1 MKINK
6 IAVIGAGIMGHG
18 IAHTYAQ
25 YGYEVVLVDTSE
37 EILEQAKNE
46 SIKEIE
52 MLREEGLIDG
62 ETDNVLTRMHF
73 STDLK
78 ASVSDVDYVE
88 EAVSEDLDLKKKIY
102 AQLDEFCPE
111 DTILASNTSF
121 LPIRELA
128 AATERSDKVIGAHW
142 VNPPH
147 IVPLVELVPTSD
159 TSDET
164 IQTTIELHESC
175 NKAPAV
181 LARDAHGFMPRLL
194 AVLLNEAIA
203 CLEEGLASAE
213 DIDKMVS
220 NSFGFRL
227 PTLGPLRG
235 LDFWNLGLF
244 KAATDHLVEEY
255 NDERYRSPKLVETM
269 VNEGKLSM
277 KVGEGFYDYEDVDIL
292 QLRLDRDRKYC
303 KQLKA
308 LRDAGAI

>member
-1 MKINK
+1 MQINK

-25 YGYEVVLVDTSE
+25 YGFNVVLVDTND
-37 EILEQAKNE
+37 EILKQARNE
-46 SIKEIE
+46 SINEID
-52 MLREEGLIDG
+52 MLTEEGLV
-62 ETDNVLTRMHF
+62 TDEVDIVLSRMQF
-73 STDLK
+73 TTDLK
-78 ASVSDVDYVE
+78 NSVSDVDYVE
-88 EAVSEDLDLKKKIY
+88 EAVSEDLDLKKDIY
-102 AQLDEFCPE
+102 KKLDKFCPSH
-111 DTILASNTSF
+111 TILASNTSF
-121 LPIRELA
+121 LPIRDLA
-128 AATERSDKVIGAHW
+128 AATRRSDKVIGAHW

-147 IVPLVELVPTSD
+147 IIPLVELVPTSD

-164 IQTTIELHESC
+164 IQTTVELHKSC

-213 DIDKMVS
+213 EIDKMVS

-235 LDFWNLGLF
+235 LDYWNLELF
-244 KAATDHLVEEY
+244 KAATDHLVVEY

-269 VNEGKLSM
+269 VEQGKLSM
-277 KVGEGFYDYEDVDIL
+277 KVGEGFYNYKDVDIL
-292 QLRLDRDRKYC
+292 QLRLERDRKYC
-303 KQLKA
+303 KQLKV